1 MSVCRFLIYC
11 RGWGVRW
18 SLGSLIRLAMVLRH
32 LYAILIFVL
41 LNMFVALRI
50 CGEMYVNVAR
60 FLFLLSCGV
69 VRFVLCS
76 VWYLSLCITV
86 GGKLFCWAMWRVVD
100 HSLFCCTVLSWVFFL
115 CDIFLLEVC
124 LLSDVT
130 CVELL
135 FSYRMEVSSDNTL
148 IIMNVLR
155 NNEGNYSCH
164 VRNSFG
170 SDEIM
175 YFLQVQGN
183 PIVVTSWIHKLVLMK
198 VWIYQGIMLYWQINS
213 YRWSVVCW
221 SLMEDAAFSSE
232 TSVAVYH

>member
-1 MSVCRFLIYC
+1 M
-11 RGWGVRW
+11 
-18 SLGSLIRLAMVLRH
+18 
-32 LYAILIFVL
+32 
-41 LNMFVALRI
+41 
-50 CGEMYVNVAR
+50 
-60 FLFLLSCGV
+60 
-69 VRFVLCS
+69 
-76 VWYLSLCITV
+76 
-86 GGKLFCWAMWRVVD
+86 
-100 HSLFCCTVLSWVFFL
+100 FFL

-183 PIVVTSWIHKLVLMK
+183 PIVVTS
-198 VWIYQGIMLYWQINS
+198 
-213 YRWSVVCW
+213 
-221 SLMEDAAFSSE
+221 
-232 TSVAVYH
+232 